1 MKLPYFLLLPAL
13 ALGFVL
19 SSSTEAPAFGGPPG
33 GPFSNGSYFPNDG
46 TFSAVVR
53 GENLTGTLQFCTTE
67 GSGPTP
73 SSVEQQTNST
83 GSSTTAATITR
94 SALGGVGS
102 TGVAAIYF
110 NGDTYDGNSQG
121 SLNGQSS
128 TMDITFQAA
137 AGGRGEGT
145 IDIDVRYTTS
155 STTNGTTTTSEE
167 VLPLKTV
174 EYFDSKTINGYAI
187 CKTKNAFPNQKF
199 QGSGKAVVEQLN
211 FGAGNYDPFL
221 EKIGPVNFSVT
232 GVRLSNTSASFNV
245 STITSPTVTTTTI
258 LVNP

>member
-1 MKLPYFLLLPAL
+1 MKRTFSLLLPAL
-13 ALGFVL
+13 VLGFVL
-19 SSSTEAPAFGGPPG
+19 SSSSEAHAFGGPPG

-53 GENLTGTLQFCTTE
+53 GENLTGTLQF
-67 GSGPTP
+67 
-73 SSVEQQTNST
+73 
-83 GSSTTAATITR
+83 STTAGAGSDAFVGT
-94 SALGGVGS
+94 GGLGS
-102 TGVAAIYF
+102 TGVATIYF
-110 NGDTYDGNSQG
+110 DGDTYQGNSQG
-121 SLNGQSS
+121 ALNPESS
-128 TMDITFQAA
+128 GMNITFQAA

-145 IDIDVRYTTS
+145 IDIDVRYSTS
-155 STTNGTTTTSEE
+155 STTNGTTTTSEQ

-174 EYFDSKTINGYAI
+174 EYFDSKTINGYAN